1 MSKLKHTFKTDI
13 LFKLLFV
20 KNPELL
26 QRLVAHLLRIQFESI
41 SQFEVRNPE
50 MPPDSI
56 DKKFCRLDIHM
67 IVNGQLVNLEVQ
79 VENEYDYPER
89 VLYHW
94 ARVYSSSLSKG
105 KDYSDLPRTIIISI
119 LDFTLFDSKE
129 FHSEFKPLE
138 VTRYTPLTDRMVL
151 HFFELS
157 KLPVNI
163 SSNDMLLLWLA
174 LFKADTEEEL
184 QRINRMGV
192 PELSEAVSAYH
203 RVMTSNELKEMERL
217 NELAGYN
224 ETAAL
229 RNAEQ
234 RGEKRANAKW
244 KGVVTE
250 KDAALSAKDAE
261 IAELKLKLAEQSK

>member
-1 MSKLKHTFKTDI
+1 
-13 LFKLLFV
+13 
-20 KNPELL
+20 
-26 QRLVAHLLRIQFESI
+26 
-41 SQFEVRNPE
+41 

-105 KDYSDLPRTIIISI
+105 KDYTDLPRTIVISI
-119 LDFTLFDSKE
+119 LDFTLFDSNE
-129 FHSEFKPLE
+129 FHSEFQPLE
-138 VTRYTPLTDRMVL
+138 VTRYNPLSDRMVL

-157 KLPVNI
+157 KLPEEI
-163 SSNDMLLLWLA
+163 SRNDLLLLWLS
-174 LFKADTEEEL
+174 LFKANTEEEL
-184 QRINRMGV
+184 QQINRMGV

-203 RVMTSNELKEMERL
+203 RVMTSNEFKEMERL
-217 NELAGYN
+217 NELAGHN
-224 ETAAL
+224 EAAAL

-234 RGEKRANAKW
+234 RGEKRGEKRGAQRANTKW
-244 KGVVTE
+244 KGVVAE
-250 KDAALSAKDAE
+250 KDAEINAKDAEINAKDAE